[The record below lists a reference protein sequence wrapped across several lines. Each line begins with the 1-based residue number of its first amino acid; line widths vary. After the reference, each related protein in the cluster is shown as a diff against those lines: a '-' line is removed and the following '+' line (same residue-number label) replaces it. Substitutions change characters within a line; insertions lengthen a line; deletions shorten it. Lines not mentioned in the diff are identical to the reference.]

1 MKNFKV
7 AIVGATGLV
16 GRSVIQVLNEKNLPI
31 ESFGLFATK
40 KSAGEFF
47 SICGKEYVVEELTEN
62 SFDSGFDF
70 AIFSAGGETSKKFAP
85 IAASKDC
92 IFVDN
97 IRYFRINYDLH
108 LVVT

>member
-40 KSAGEFF
+40 KSAGEVF
-47 SICGKEYVVEELTEN
+47 SICGKEYVVE
-62 SFDSGFDF
+62 
-70 AIFSAGGETSKKFAP
+70 
-85 IAASKDC
+85 
-92 IFVDN
+92 
-97 IRYFRINYDLH
+97 
-108 LVVT
+108 